1 MTHSIY
7 NLFLKNR
14 GVASLM
20 YLFVEKGVKMMGIL
34 IIGEGIASFFFRNRR
49 GSYTVKFRNR
59 FPKGV
64 SYFFVLYALHHQ
76 LIEQI
81 AD

>member
-34 IIGEGIASFFFRNRR
+34 IIGEGIASFFFEIEEDRIQL
-49 GSYTVKFRNR
+49 SSEIDFR
-59 FPKGV
+59 KG
-64 SYFFVLYALHHQ
+64 Y
-76 LIEQI
+76 LISLCFTPYI
-81 AD
+81 IN